1 MLRLLGI
8 ILLLIIF
15 AQFIGRLL
23 LPYLLGRV
31 VHNLHKKVS
40 DDLNQPLPNEG
51 KITINK
57 NKGDDP
63 NKGDDFIDYEEVK

>member
-23 LPYLLGRV
+23 IPFLLGRMV
-31 VHNLHKKVS
+31 QKIHKKVS
-40 DDLNQPLPNEG
+40 DDLNQPLQTEG

-57 NKGDDP
+57 NKDQDP
-63 NKGDDFIDYEEVK
+63 NKGGDFIDYEEVK